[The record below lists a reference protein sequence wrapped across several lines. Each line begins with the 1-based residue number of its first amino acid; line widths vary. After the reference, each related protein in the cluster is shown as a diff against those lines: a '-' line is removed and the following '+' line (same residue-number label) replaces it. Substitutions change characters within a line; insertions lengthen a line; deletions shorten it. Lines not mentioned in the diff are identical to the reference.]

1 MITINTIT
9 KTHALY
15 GAVRFILDYDNNY
28 KPIASD
34 VVNITG
40 NNTSVTYN
48 SDSLLERRE
57 LYNLIE
63 SSDKNLVFFDDWMY
77 SNYDSINQTTHNSM
91 LFRNEAEILANIT
104 LEDFACIDIHPFSC
118 NSMYEA
124 RRNKLERTNSY
135 NAWCNNFPADELIK
149 FRDVDFN
156 KPVFVWYHFEYLKSY
171 DIENL
176 LKATSDKV
184 CDYLATDDKNFNS
197 FKITGKQVNKYNEG
211 KIYVFMCNIE
221 ETNMGPF

>member
-1 MITINTIT
+1 MITINTII

-48 SDSLLERRE
+48 NDSLLERRE

-135 NAWCNNFPADELIK
+135 NAWCNNFPADELVK

>member
-221 ETNMGPF
+221 EINKGPF